1 MSLKIIVD
9 SACDISKEQMEKW
22 DVEVL
27 PLRICF
33 GDQEYQDGVNIT
45 PDEIYAW
52 SDEHKTTPQ
61 EVPDPLNTI

>member
-1 MSLKIIVD
+1 MVKIIAD
-9 SACDISKEQMEKW
+9 STCDLSKDLVEKY
-22 DVEVL
+22 DVEIL
-27 PLRICF
+27 PLNIVL
-33 GDQEYQDGVNIT
+33 GDEEYQDGVNIT